1 MSVLF
6 SVTVSAS
13 LAAALFLLLKGRI
26 AKRYGFGV
34 IYILSLIL
42 AIRLIIP
49 YSIQLPEA
57 PALNLVIPSFVPVLW
72 AAGAVFCI
80 FFQTGKY
87 LYFRKTLLSES
98 TPAVTEEEIAS
109 RVQRE
114 LFIDN
119 EIPVLRSE
127 KIGSP
132 MLLGFRKPVIFL
144 PVQDY
149 SAPELEMIFR
159 HEIMHF
165 KRKDPFKKLFFGAV
179 AAVQWFNPFAWLLMR
194 ECSGSLE
201 ALCDREVTKNK
212 DNSYK
217 RDYCYLLLKT
227 GRNSGRI
234 SAAASYFST
243 KEMLKLRIDSVFDSG
258 RKKRGGALVL
268 ASIVCLSLVSGLLC
282 SCTVETPQN
291 VLDEMNRIESGVNNE
306 NEQGVINGNSTEITL
321 RPVSEVTATAKEEIA
336 KIAAADGIFKL
347 DNCEIIIP
355 QVDSI
360 PVYSQ
365 NFIYGIETPQK
376 IYDQLRFLEKEWLGG
391 NYYPDEAFIAVPWGY
406 STEREELTIEQFL
419 EDDRIAAV
427 YNSRERYD
435 GEFYGSIETMVSS
448 LRLWETPLLDS
459 YLKTDFDDDWL
470 SKDKAVQVIHCF
482 NADENTL
489 SQKLTMTNGEITL
502 GEAIKAAEDYMES
515 FPYRVDEKITYKVQR
530 AYIYELYDGKN
541 AVEFEMRVFRGGF
554 PSVFVSTDWD
564 KEKPFSCAE
573 VFGTDVMEMTMIRTD
588 GFDSIITVNTN
599 TMLTPT
605 NKTITEII
613 TVGEIFEILK
623 NRLSNSVVWD
633 LREISLGYVDVY
645 YDEPD
650 TWENSSAYTHP
661 VWNVT
666 IETNKKC
673 CVATIDAVTGELY
686 FWEDHRIR

>member
-6 SVTVSAS
+6 SVTVSVS
-13 LAAALFLLLKGRI
+13 LAAALFLLFKGRI
-26 AKRYGFGV
+26 AKRYGFGI

-57 PALNLVIPSFVPVLW
+57 PALNLVIPSFVPALW
-72 AAGAVFCI
+72 AVGAVLCLL
-80 FFQTGKY
+80 FQTGKY

-98 TPAVTEEEIAS
+98 TPAAEK
-109 RVQRE
+109 E
-114 LFIDN
+114 LSDIVRKEFFIDD

-127 KIGSP
+127 RIGSP

-144 PVQDY
+144 PLQDY
-149 SAPELEMIFR
+149 SESELLMIFR
-159 HEIMHF
+159 HELMHF
-165 KRKDPFKKLFFGAV
+165 KRKDPYKKLFFGTV
-179 AAVQWFNPFAWLLMR
+179 AAVQWFNPFAWLIMR

-201 ALCDREVTKNK
+201 ALCDREVTKNR

-227 GRNSGRI
+227 GKNTGGL

-258 RKKRGGALVL
+258 HKKRGGALVL
-268 ASIVCLSLVSGLLC
+268 ASIVGLSLVSGLLC

-291 VLDEMNRIESGVNNE
+291 VIDEMNRIESGVSNE
-306 NEQGVINGNSTEITL
+306 KEQGVIDGDDVSVTL
-321 RPVSEVTATAKEEIA
+321 CPVSEVTATAREEIE
-336 KIAAADGIFKL
+336 KIGAADGIFKL
-347 DNCEIIIP
+347 DNCEIIIS
-355 QVDSI
+355 QTDSI
-360 PVYSQ
+360 PIYSQ

-376 IYDQLRFLEKEWLGG
+376 IYDQLRYLEKEWLGG
-391 NYYPDEAFIAVPWGY
+391 NNYPDEAFIAVPWGY

-419 EDDRIAAV
+419 NDNRIAAV
-427 YNSRERYD
+427 YNSREHYD

-470 SKDKAVQVIHCF
+470 SKDKAVQKVSCF
-482 NADENTL
+482 TADENSL
-489 SQKLTMTNGEITL
+489 SQKLTLTNGEITL
-502 GEAIKAAEDYMES
+502 GEAIKAAEDYMKS
-515 FPYRVDEKITYKVQR
+515 FPYHVDDKITYKVQW
-530 AYIYELYDGKN
+530 AYIYEMHDGKN
-541 AVEFEMRVFRGGF
+541 AVEFELRVFRGGF

-564 KEKPFSCAE
+564 EEKPFSCAE

-605 NKTITEII
+605 DKIVTEII
-613 TVGEIFEILK
+613 TVDEVFEILK
-623 NRLSNSVVWD
+623 KRLSNSVVWD
-633 LREISLGYVDVY
+633 VREITLGYIDVY
-645 YDEPD
+645 YDKPD
-650 TWENSSAYTHP
+650 TWENSRANTHP

-673 CVATIDAVTGELY
+673 FVATIDAVTGELY
-686 FWEDHRIR
+686 FWEDHRTR